1 MAYLCGRTSVEV
13 DVMEAMYDNM
23 INLVSSVLFS
33 DDVFKVGVA
42 SA

>member
-1 MAYLCGRTSVEV
+1 MAYLCGRTGVEV

-33 DDVFKVGVA
+33 DDVFKVGVT